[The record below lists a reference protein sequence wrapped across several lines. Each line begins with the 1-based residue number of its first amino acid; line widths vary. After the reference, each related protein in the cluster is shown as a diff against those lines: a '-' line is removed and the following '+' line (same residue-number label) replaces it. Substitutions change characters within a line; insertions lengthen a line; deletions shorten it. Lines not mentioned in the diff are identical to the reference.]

1 MLYGYIPST
10 YWASAQSSSTPKTTT
25 APCCSSSLL
34 LEILLY
40 VHTGLHL
47 LAVALAISV
56 LNHKSND
63 LQAVELVVVGMSGA
77 LTTTLA
83 IMGLWY
89 RQRQFLLPL
98 VVFLLSTIVLDSISI
113 FYYFVSSPNAEPTYP
128 RMSPISLYPNTDRM
142 IPYLILKVVFS
153 FWLVKSLISVYRK
166 NLSIRTGRS
175 PLRKQSPPSGDLG
188 TVEKG
193 GSGTD
198 SNIPKQKVGQYS
210 KFDNCQED

>member
-10 YWASAQSSSTPKTTT
+10 YWARAQSSSTTKTTITT

-47 LAVALAISV
+47 LAVALSISV

-142 IPYLILKVVFS
+142 IPYLILKLVFS
-153 FWLVKSLISVYRK
+153 FWLVKSPISLYP
-166 NLSIRTGRS
+166 N
-175 PLRKQSPPSGDLG
+175 
-188 TVEKG
+188 
-193 GSGTD
+193 TD
-198 SNIPKQKVGQYS
+198 
-210 KFDNCQED
+210 

>member
-34 LEILLY
+34 LEMLLY

-98 VVFLLSTIVLDSISI
+98 VVFLLSTNVLDSISI
-113 FYYFVSSPNAEPTYP
+113 FYYFVSSPNAERTYP

-142 IPYLILKVVFS
+142 IPYLILKIHIVNAF
-153 FWLVKSLISVYRK
+153 LL
-166 NLSIRTGRS
+166 
-175 PLRKQSPPSGDLG
+175 
-188 TVEKG
+188 
-193 GSGTD
+193 
-198 SNIPKQKVGQYS
+198 
-210 KFDNCQED
+210 